1 MGFAEAFSFRSPA
14 AIFAEHAALS
24 AFENHGDRDF
34 DVGGLADLDKADY
47 DSLAPTQWPHSAKAV
62 RGVTRFFGDGNFFTT
77 DRKAH
82 FVAVSPVAEI
92 RTNEDYPFIL
102 NTGRVRD
109 HWHTMTRTAKSAR
122 LSQHLAEPF
131 VEIHPTDARRAG
143 IGDADIVRVSNA
155 SRSILARALLTDRQA
170 RGAVFVP
177 MHWTDQ
183 FAARARVDTLV
194 PQRMDPHSGQPAFK
208 NSAVRIERFAA
219 ARYGF
224 AVLRDAPR
232 ALEADY
238 WALAKCPGGWRLEL
252 AFSEADRDWS
262 SWARSLLESEYDA
275 QVLAYH
281 DMAAGQHRFACFAG
295 DRLVGAFFFASE
307 PVAVSRDWAVEQL
320 GAKFASGSARL
331 ALVAGRPARGL
342 ADRGALVCSCF
353 GIGVNQIAAAITAGC
368 RSIEAVG
375 AATQAGTNC
384 GSCRAE
390 IKAILALR
398 KVQAAE

>member
-1 MGFAEAFSFRSPA
+1 
-14 AIFAEHAALS
+14 
-24 AFENHGDRDF
+24 
-34 DVGGLADLDKADY
+34 
-47 DSLAPTQWPHSAKAV
+47 
-62 RGVTRFFGDGNFFTT
+62 
-77 DRKAH
+77 
-82 FVAVSPVAEI
+82 
-92 RTNEDYPFIL
+92 
-102 NTGRVRD
+102 
-109 HWHTMTRTAKSAR
+109 MTRTAKSAR